1 MVFALDTIL
10 IDIISEMAIRHSKL
24 QDSEDRMLGSLF
36 SLSSDIGV
44 PSIDGILEAVGSI
57 FAALFSLS

>member
-1 MVFALDTIL
+1 
-10 IDIISEMAIRHSKL
+10 
-24 QDSEDRMLGSLF
+24 MLGSLF